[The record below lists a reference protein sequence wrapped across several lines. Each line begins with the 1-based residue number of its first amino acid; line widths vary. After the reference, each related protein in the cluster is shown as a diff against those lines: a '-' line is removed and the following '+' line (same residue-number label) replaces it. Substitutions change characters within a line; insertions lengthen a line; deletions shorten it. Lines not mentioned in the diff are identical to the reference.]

1 LAGLAQRLSDA
12 IGDPRTGGERLG
24 EVQSCQVGLGVE
36 ACERARDLPERH
48 SDWIATGDRRL
59 PFPMFG
65 FEVGKGWAGLLTK
78 LFDEAAAI
86 VRPTG
91 EKLVIGQIK
100 EKFGTLRF
108 YWSGRFDRETSD
120 CIDEAVDLAE
130 FRSGAT
136 CEECGARGSMWNA
149 HGWYAVR
156 CDDHAGRGVRDIGGR
171 IGRISG
177 SHSEG
182 EYWRVFCDPDAE
194 VVARERL
201 TREQYEH
208 LTRRQDDD

>member
-1 LAGLAQRLSDA
+1 MSNND
-12 IGDPRTGGERLG
+12 IW
-24 EVQSCQVGLGVE
+24 
-36 ACERARDLPERH
+36 RDLLERH
-48 SDWIATGDRRL
+48 SDWIATGDRRS

-78 LFDEAAAI
+78 LFDDVAAI

-100 EKFGTLRF
+100 EKFGSLRF

-120 CIDEAVDLAE
+120 RIDEAVDLAE
-130 FRSGAT
+130 FRSEAT
-136 CEECGARGSMWNA
+136 CEECGARGSVRNA
-149 HGWYAVR
+149 RGWFAVR
-156 CDDHAGRGVRDIGGR
+156 CDDHAERGAREVSGR
-171 IGRISG
+171 IGRIS

-182 EYWRVFCDPDAE
+182 EYWRVSYDPDAD
-194 VVARERL
+194 VVTRERL

-208 LTRRQDDD
+208 LTRRTDDD